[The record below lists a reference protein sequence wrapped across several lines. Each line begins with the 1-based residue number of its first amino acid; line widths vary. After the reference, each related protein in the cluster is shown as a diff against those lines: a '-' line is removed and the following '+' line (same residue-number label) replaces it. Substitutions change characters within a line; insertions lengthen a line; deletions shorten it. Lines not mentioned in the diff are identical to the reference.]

1 MKKSHQSSERKL
13 WRQRRIPGI
22 GSRAGEPGRGC
33 QEFSFH
39 LNRYAENALATFS
52 QDVFVAK
59 SNGSFSFLNKPSLL
73 LQALSARAT
82 LLVSPG

>member
-13 WRQRRIPGI
+13 WRQRIPGI

-59 SNGSFSFLNKPSLL
+59 SNASFSFLNKPSLL